1 MNSIN
6 TTKQMIYITNLSN
19 ITDNWDISRLE
30 HDFNFIFW
38 MNVYRMIVPRNPWRI
53 FPDHNKRVWI
63 GKGRRNEAG
72 KGYVKDGLFVTGS
85 VWVKRKCLD
94 HATIDSNG
102 NPHVLRKFW
111 ANAKSKPCRILVNL
125 VMT

>member
-30 HDFNFIFW
+30 HDFIFW
-38 MNVYRMIVPRNPWRI
+38 MNVYRMIVPRNPWKI

-72 KGYVKDGLFVTGS
+72 KSYVKDGLFVTGS
-85 VWVKRKCLD
+85 VWVKRKTTQLLTVTGIPMSYVSSELMQNPS
-94 HATIDSNG
+94 HAAFLLT
-102 NPHVLRKFW
+102 
-111 ANAKSKPCRILVNL
+111 
-125 VMT
+125 